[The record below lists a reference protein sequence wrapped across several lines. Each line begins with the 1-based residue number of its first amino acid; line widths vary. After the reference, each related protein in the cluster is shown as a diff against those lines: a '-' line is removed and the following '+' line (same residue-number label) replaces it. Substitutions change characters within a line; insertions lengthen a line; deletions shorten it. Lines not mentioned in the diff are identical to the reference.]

1 MMNESKH
8 IQLISTIYR
17 AAKDRWPEVD
27 WPESEFRRHYCRAAS
42 HKTTRDEDIFL
53 AGATGYRIR
62 SAQDRI
68 DTDYS
73 LRAKSVLAQPAK
85 VASLSSE
92 EVWNEIF
99 VRVLQDEPDYEID
112 RESRNRMGRPAA
124 KIVEYKGERE
134 LGGYLITI
142 GTNYIIDQHRGQ
154 DRHAKHA
161 DAVARSIHTRAQQVH
176 ADELLGE
183 DSARITRE
191 IKEIVE
197 GMSDDARLYFS
208 GVWTHSLTQKHLA
221 SFYGKHSAATV
232 CRILKEVYESFETV
246 LGDQTRHPATRQVT
260 LRWLERLCAFLKSD
274 EMSAS
279 KKLEGELFVR
289 TLQHNPTSKHAS
301 PYSSQGGTSS
311 R

>member
-1 MMNESKH
+1 MNSPEH
-8 IQLISTIYR
+8 IQLIPAIYR
-17 AAKDRWPEVD
+17 AAKDRWPEID
-27 WPESEFRRHYCRAAS
+27 WPESEFHYHYCRAAG
-42 HKTTRDEDIFL
+42 HKTTHHEDMFL
-53 AGATGYRIR
+53 AGAAGYRIG

-68 DTDYS
+68 HTDYS
-73 LRAKSVLAQPAK
+73 PRAKGVLAQAAK
-85 VASLSSE
+85 EASLSIE

-99 VRVLQDEPDYEID
+99 VRILQDEPDYKID
-112 RESRNRMGRPAA
+112 SESRKRMGRAAA

-142 GTNYIIDQHRGQ
+142 GTNYIIDQHRQ
-154 DRHAKHA
+154 RDRHTKHA
-161 DAVARSIHTRAQQVH
+161 DAVARSTHTRAQQAH
-176 ADELLGE
+176 ANEPLGE

-208 GVWTHSLTQKHLA
+208 GVWNHSLTQKHLA

-232 CRILKEVYESFETV
+232 CRILKEVYEGFEVV
-246 LGDQTRHPATRQVT
+246 LGDQTRHPATRQVA

-279 KKLEGELFVR
+279 KKLEGELLVR
-289 TLQHNPTSKHAS
+289 TRQCNPTSEHAS
-301 PYSSQGGTSS
+301 LYSSRGETSP